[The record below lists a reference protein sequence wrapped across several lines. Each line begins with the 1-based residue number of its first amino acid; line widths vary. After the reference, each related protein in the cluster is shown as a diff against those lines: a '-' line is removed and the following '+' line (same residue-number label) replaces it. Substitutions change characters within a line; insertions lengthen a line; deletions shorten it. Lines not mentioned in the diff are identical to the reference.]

1 MAYEIK
7 LRKAGGIEI
16 VDDKNSVV
24 VLPNFN
30 LTKRHLV
37 VGTFCKDVTI
47 MHRCCKIWVGVG
59 SFSTP
64 RTALLLKYMQ
74 KPC

>member
-1 MAYEIK
+1 ME
-7 LRKAGGIEI
+7 LLKAGGIEI
-16 VDDKNSVV
+16 VNDEKSVV
-24 VLPNFN
+24 VLPDFN
-30 LTKRHLV
+30 LTKRHLI

-47 MHRCCKIWVGVG
+47 MHRCCKILVAVEL
-59 SFSTP
+59 FNTP